1 MSRIRLSVLGAA
13 AAATMAGLAAM
24 VAWQQSWGGSQSTD
38 ARAEVI
44 GELEIHRLG
53 RTGSGTGGGG
63 GGGSELSGIAADAKG
78 VVWLANTGRHQILRL
93 TPDGK
98 LEVVAGSGEPGW
110 TDGVGTEARFYHPG
124 GMVALGDGSLLI
136 ADFWNACVRRLH
148 SDGRVETVVG
158 VRGRCR
164 GTETKKEG
172 EAEQRSGQPPQ
183 ILAPTDGPAEVALL
197 NQVAD
202 VEPTPYGLL
211 IADSWMLRLLT
222 QEGDVLTLFDRMDA
236 TGPLVFFGSVA
247 WNAMN
252 QEAYATNVAFASPA
266 SLFRLR
272 HGGGGWEVE
281 RLRIT
286 GPVRLGDVAVC
297 PDGSVFATDSDTGRL
312 FRVFVEE
319 QRAEVVYLPSEAG
332 RAASNPSSAVGVAS
346 VACTDAGLY
355 VVVQDLEEGVAKV
368 LRLDARRPE
377 R

>member
-1 MSRIRLSVLGAA
+1 MSRVRLWVLGAA

-24 VAWQQSWGGSQSTD
+24 VAWQQSWGSQGID
-38 ARAEVI
+38 ARAAVI
-44 GELEIHRLG
+44 GELEIYRLG
-53 RTGSGTGGGG
+53 RTGSGMGGGG
-63 GGGSELSGIAADAKG
+63 EGGSELSGIAVDAKG
-78 VVWLANTGRHQILRL
+78 VVWLADTGGHRILRL

-98 LEVVAGSGEPGW
+98 LEVAAGSGEPGW
-110 TDGVGTEARFYHPG
+110 TDGVGTEARFYRPG

-164 GTETKKEG
+164 GLETKKEG
-172 EAEQRSGQPPQ
+172 EAEQGSGQPPE
-183 ILAPTDGPAEVALL
+183 ILAPTDGPAEVAVL

-202 VEPTPYGLL
+202 VELTPYGLL

-222 QEGDVLTLFDRMDA
+222 QEGDVLTLFDGMDA

-247 WNAMN
+247 WNATK
-252 QEAYATNVAFASPA
+252 QEAYATNAAFASPA

-272 HGGGGWEVE
+272 HGGRGWEVE

-319 QRAEVVYLPSEAG
+319 QRAEVVYLPPEAG
-332 RAASNPSSAVGVAS
+332 RAASNPSSVVGVAS
-346 VACTDAGLY
+346 LACTDAGLY

-368 LRLDARRPE
+368 LRLDARRPK